1 MRLLVA
7 IAVIAWVTPPP
18 MNILRE
24 GSYWKCLSD
33 NCEAAGCSV
42 LSDQRTKSKIKQNS
56 VLRNLK
62 LLKSRTW
69 EHTAVR
75 HILYYRF
82 TNKAFKGIL
91 M

>member
-7 IAVIAWVTPPP
+7 IAATAWVTPPP

-33 NCEAAGCSV
+33 NCEVASCHV
-42 LSDQRTKSKIKQNS
+42 LSDKRTKSKIKQNS

-62 LLKSRTW
+62 LFKKQNMGTDCSK
-69 EHTAVR
+69 AYF
-75 HILYYRF
+75 ILQVH
-82 TNKAFKGIL
+82 
-91 M
+91 